1 VKRLIAIAPLFV
13 LLGCSTLA
21 SKGAVVGCQAADAGT
36 TLHAMELGARELNPI
51 VGAMLNTL
59 GPTGFVLAKA
69 GVTLFLL
76 NVHSTVP
83 MGIMAVANG
92 ITCGAAANNTA
103 VAARLSRERKEK
115 ERKEKE
121 QKEVGR
127 GGEI

>member
-1 VKRLIAIAPLFV
+1 M

-36 TLHAMELGARELNPI
+36 TLYALDAGARELNPI
-51 VGAMLNTL
+51 VGTMLATL

-83 MGIMAVANG
+83 MGIMGVGNG
-92 ITCGAAANNTA
+92 STSGAAANNER
-103 VAARLSRERKEK
+103 VAAQLSIEKKE
-115 ERKEKE
+115 
-121 QKEVGR
+121 
-127 GGEI
+127 

>member
-1 VKRLIAIAPLFV
+1 MKRLIAIAPLSV

-21 SKGAVVGCQAADAGT
+21 SKEAVVGCQAADAGT
-36 TLHAMELGARELNPI
+36 TLYALDAGARELNPI
-51 VGAMLNTL
+51 VGTMLATL

-92 ITCGAAANNTA
+92 ITCGAAANNA
-103 VAARLSRERKEK
+103 RVAARLSREKKEK
-115 ERKEKE
+115 EEKE
-121 QKEVGR
+121 TKQKEAGR